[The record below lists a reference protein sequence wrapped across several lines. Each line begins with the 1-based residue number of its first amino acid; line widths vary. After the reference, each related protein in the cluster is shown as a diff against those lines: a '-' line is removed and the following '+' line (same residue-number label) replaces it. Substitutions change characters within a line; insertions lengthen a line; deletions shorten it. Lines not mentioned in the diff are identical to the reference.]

1 VHSTIG
7 HTSLVVGQLSTSIA
21 PFHQNE
27 LSNHPQILCFVNST
41 RRSRDNSSDARFPVS
56 RLRPS
61 YRLRKMV
68 AITNACT
75 EWIVFGQVELDKD
88 NAATIDVMRRALLPS
103 NACVPALPV
112 RGCWCPDSDI

>member
-1 VHSTIG
+1 
-7 HTSLVVGQLSTSIA
+7 
-21 PFHQNE
+21 
-27 LSNHPQILCFVNST
+27 
-41 RRSRDNSSDARFPVS
+41 
-56 RLRPS
+56 
-61 YRLRKMV
+61 MV

-112 RGCWCPDSDI
+112 RRCWYPDSEI

>member
-1 VHSTIG
+1 MKNRAIKKFMLRQHRPTKPRYLVSRANPKHDSVQ
-7 HTSLVVGQLSTSIA
+7 VVG
-21 PFHQNE
+21 E
-27 LSNHPQILCFVNST
+27 
-41 RRSRDNSSDARFPVS
+41 
-56 RLRPS
+56 
-61 YRLRKMV
+61 MV

-112 RGCWCPDSDI
+112 RGCWHPDSDS